1 MDLTTLAGQ
10 QAAIFQQNFTKDEAP
25 LSFAHT
31 NALLAH
37 PELHPPLML
46 HFWTADQTVIL
57 GMQDLKLPQL
67 GHGLRV
73 LASDGYG
80 FFVRNSGGLAVIADR
95 GVLNVSLFLPNED
108 ELSINSAY
116 ELMTQLFRT
125 AFPSLPIATTEIV
138 HSYCPGKY
146 DLSVRGQKFAGMAQ
160 RRNRAGIVV
169 MLYCSIFGNQDAR
182 CALLRRFYH
191 EGKAAASSHFTFPVI
206 RSETMTPLS
215 DLLGPPLTLEQATV
229 ALLNALAD
237 TGIAADMNSMPTLL
251 RDPAYHKA
259 LTEATADLHT
269 RNRSLKKMGEHDAI

>member
-95 GVLNVSLFLPNED
+95 GVLNCD
-108 ELSINSAY
+108 
-116 ELMTQLFRT
+116 
-125 AFPSLPIATTEIV
+125 
-138 HSYCPGKY
+138 H
-146 DLSVRGQKFAGMAQ
+146 
-160 RRNRAGIVV
+160 
-169 MLYCSIFGNQDAR
+169 
-182 CALLRRFYH
+182 
-191 EGKAAASSHFTFPVI
+191 
-206 RSETMTPLS
+206 
-215 DLLGPPLTLEQATV
+215 
-229 ALLNALAD
+229 
-237 TGIAADMNSMPTLL
+237 
-251 RDPAYHKA
+251 
-259 LTEATADLHT
+259 
-269 RNRSLKKMGEHDAI
+269 